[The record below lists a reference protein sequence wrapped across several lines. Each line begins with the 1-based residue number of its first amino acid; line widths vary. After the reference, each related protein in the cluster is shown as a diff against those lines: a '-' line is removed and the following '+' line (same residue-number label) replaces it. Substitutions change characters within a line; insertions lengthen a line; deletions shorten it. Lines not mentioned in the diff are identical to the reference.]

1 MNAAISFSIA
11 SLCLFRV
18 WTEAPPFANSA
29 YLSHTRV
36 PPLGTYYSALC
47 LNLALLTFFFM
58 VIRCWPQWNPARW
71 TKRLS
76 DAILGFFLL
85 LSLSS
90 IRIAYSAQ
98 VKFLSLS
105 YSIDRWGALVTL
117 SLVLTLLFFGLLAV
131 TRAANQVRR
140 LLRYVLVAL
149 APFAIWNTWDALHC
163 ARTSRAD
170 QWKDPSPRGFLP
182 GSTTAKRRVVLIV
195 FDEWDYRL
203 SFPDRRNGLQLPAI
217 DRFRDGSLHAT
228 QARPPGT
235 NTTSSF
241 MSILR
246 DDRSHPPEA
255 LVEATLPPP
264 GKPASEDNHSLFAKL
279 ARNHL
284 NAGVVSWYVPLCRM
298 YAADLSACEWHPY
311 DLVNPIYTG
320 STSEAMK
327 AQLLDLASPGMMI
340 GWLPT
345 PRAERHIE
353 TMKRLQSAALSM
365 TADPRLSFAM
375 VHLSTTHQPFVYD
388 AAEHRFRVRS
398 PSLSSYLDSVVLADQ
413 QFGEI
418 MRSMEQAG
426 VWTSSTVILTA
437 DHSQR
442 TRAIAGGTKDTRVPF
457 LIKLAG
463 STSPR
468 TYDHPI
474 NTVAAHELTL
484 KALDGT
490 VAMQEDLVR
499 FLNAY

>member
-1 MNAAISFSIA
+1 MSFSIA

-18 WTEAPPFANSA
+18 WTEAPPFANTA

-36 PPLGTYYSALC
+36 PPLGAYYSALC
-47 LNLALLTFFFM
+47 LNLAILTIFFM

-71 TKRLS
+71 TKWLS

-105 YSIDRWGALVTL
+105 YSIDRWGGLVTL
-117 SLVLTLLFFGLLAV
+117 SLVFTLLVFCLFAV
-131 TRAANQVRR
+131 IRAANQVRR

-163 ARTSRAD
+163 AGTSSAD
-170 QWKDPSPRGFLP
+170 QWKDPPSRGFLP
-182 GSTTAKRRVVLIV
+182 ASTSAKRRVVLIV

-217 DRFRDGSLHAT
+217 DRFRNGSLHAT
-228 QARPPGT
+228 QAQPPGT

-246 DDRSHPPEA
+246 DDRSQPPEA
-255 LVEATLPPP
+255 LVETTLTPP
-264 GKPASEDNHSLFAKL
+264 GRPPNEDKHSLFAKL

-284 NAGVVSWYVPLCRM
+284 NAGVVSWYVPLCRI
-298 YAADLSACEWHPY
+298 YGANLSACEWHPY
-311 DLVNPIYTG
+311 DLVNPLYTN

-327 AQLLDLASPGMMI
+327 AQLWDLASPGVLT

-345 PRAERHIE
+345 PRASRHIE
-353 TMKRLQSAALSM
+353 TLKRLQSAAVSM
-365 TADPRLSFAM
+365 TSDPRLSFAM
-375 VHLSTTHQPFVYD
+375 VHLPTTHQPFVWD
-388 AAEHRFRVRS
+388 AAKRRISVRS
-398 PSLSSYLDSVVLADQ
+398 PSLSSYLDSVTLVDQ
-413 QFGEI
+413 QFDEI
-418 MRSMEQAG
+418 RRSMEQVG

-442 TRAIAGGTKDTRVPF
+442 TKTIAGGAKDARVPF
-457 LIKLAG
+457 LVKMAG
-463 STSPR
+463 STSGR
-468 TYDHPI
+468 IYERPI

-490 VAMQEDLVR
+490 VATQEDLVR